1 MITVILLV
9 RRVLNILILP
19 HREHVQI
26 VRQELI
32 QKMIIRIKFVR
43 TVMPQKDFQQGL
55 SVHHSEHIIILL
67 ILREQ
72 GKMHVILPVML
83 VMLTF
88 LMEKEKTIQE
98 ILWVLIQVIKLQTQV
113 YQQVVEKDEKEVLV
127 PIHFLVRVLLLEKS
141 E

>member
-1 MITVILLV
+1 MITVILPV
-9 RRVLNILILP
+9 RRALNILILP

-43 TVMPQKDFQQGL
+43 TVTHQKDFQRGL
-55 SVHHSEHIIILL
+55 SVRRSEHIIILL
-67 ILREQ
+67 ILKEQ

-98 ILWVLIQVIKLQTQV
+98 ILWGLIQVVKLQIQV
-113 YQQVVEKDEKEVLV
+113 YQQVVERDEKEEQGL
-127 PIHFLVRVLLLEKS
+127 IHFLVRGFLLKKTE
-141 E
+141 